1 MRTLRALKSWP
12 VASRRA
18 ALATLGLVVLAASLA
33 AAGCSL
39 LPFGRPS
46 GSAGEDPVTP
56 GSGQG
61 EVALLLYFADSQ
73 AMYLLPEDRTVSAG
87 PDDTYETLV
96 VKELIAGPKVE
107 GHGRTIPEGTKL
119 LSLEIVDGVAYVN
132 FSKEM
137 QTNHWGGSTGEM
149 FTIYSIVNSLTE
161 SPNVKA
167 VQFLI
172 EGQRVES
179 LVGHADT
186 TKPIERR
193 DDMISG
199 G

>member
-1 MRTLRALKSWP
+1 MRIDEALKLK
-12 VASRRA
+12 RA
-18 ALATLGLVVLAASLA
+18 VVTVLALVILAASLA
-33 AAGCSL
+33 TSGCSL
-39 LPFGRPS
+39 LPFGRPA
-46 GSAGEDPVTP
+46 GSAGEVPVAP

-61 EVALLLYFADSQ
+61 EVALRLYFADSE
-73 AMYLLPEDRTVSAG
+73 AMYLEPEDRTVKTG

-107 GHGRTIPEGTKL
+107 GHGRTIPEGTRL
-119 LSLEIVDGVAYVN
+119 LSLEIADGVAYVN
-132 FSKEM
+132 FSKEI

-149 FTIYSIVNSLTE
+149 FTIMSIVDSLTE
-161 SPNVKA
+161 SPNVRA

-186 TKPIERR
+186 TSPIERNESI
-193 DDMISG
+193 ISG
-199 G
+199 GQ